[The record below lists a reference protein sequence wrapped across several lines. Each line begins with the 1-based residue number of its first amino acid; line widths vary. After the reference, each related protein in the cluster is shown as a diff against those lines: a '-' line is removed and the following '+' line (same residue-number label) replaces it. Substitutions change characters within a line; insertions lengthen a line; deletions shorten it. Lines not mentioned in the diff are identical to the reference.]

1 LPTEWN
7 WAALSNFCFNEDCY
21 VSHAF
26 KWNDGVLTDLG
37 AILDGISSQANWIS
51 PNGLIAGVSENGEFD
66 ALISG
71 FPEFRAVLWRNR
83 SITDLGTLPQGYESS
98 AYGVNSKAAG
108 RTIGL
113 MVRSVIT
120 AETTRY
126 ENVYEP
132 EGLPGEER

>member
-51 PNGLIAGVSENGEFD
+51 PN
-66 ALISG
+66 G